1 MSNSAV
7 EITLQGRTYSIAC
20 PQGQETALKAVANK
34 LEKQLASLRA
44 RTNSLS
50 REELAIM
57 AALNIGYELFE
68 EQKKNQDYIRQ
79 MDERITLLQ
88 STLENALVERSR
100 GSADKQHQTP
110 ESD

>member
-1 MSNSAV
+1 MSNSAID
-7 EITLQGRTYSIAC
+7 ITLQGRTYSIAC
-20 PQGQETALKAVANK
+20 PAGQEAALKAVATK
-34 LEKQLASLRA
+34 LEKQLASLRS

-79 MDERITLLQ
+79 MDERIGLLQ

-100 GSADKQHQTP
+100 GDKST
-110 ESD
+110 ETTSE

>member
-7 EITLQGRTYSIAC
+7 DITLQGRTYSIAC
-20 PQGQETALKAVANK
+20 PSGQEAALKAVAAK

-50 REELAIM
+50 REELVIM

-88 STLENALVERSR
+88 STLENALVARSQ
-100 GSADKQHQTP
+100 GKV
-110 ESD
+110 SDTETQ